1 MSSLFDD
8 NFLADLAKA
17 GGEPPPE
24 VHEIPEDDPSGPG
37 APAAAAPE
45 QVPHDLF
52 EGWDLAPGAA
62 PGQAATGFGE
72 RAGHAT
78 DPGGYGAE
86 SDPYGEREAYYRNGA
101 PRPAVDPA
109 ALLEGLNEQQRAA
122 VVHAGSPLL
131 IVAGAGSGK
140 TRVLTHRI
148 AHLLAARRAHPGEI
162 LAITFT
168 NKAAGEMKERVTDLV
183 GPRAN
188 AMWVSTFHSAC
199 VRILRRE
206 SKKLGFTSSFSIYDA
221 ADSKRLMAL
230 VCRDLDL
237 DPKRF
242 PPKSF
247 SAKISNLKNELIDD
261 EAYAAEVSGDG
272 SAAGGFE
279 KTLAEAYTMYQARL
293 REANALDFDDIIMTT
308 VHLLQAFPDV
318 SEHYRRRFRHVLV
331 DEYQDTNHAQYT
343 LVRELVGPAETA
355 AELCVVGD
363 ADQSIY
369 AFRGAT
375 IRNILQFEEDYPNAT
390 TILLEQNYRSTQ
402 TILSAA
408 NAVIERNENRRP
420 KNLWTEAGAGATIT
434 GYVADTEHDEAQY
447 VADEIDRLTDAG
459 DARAGDVAVFYRTN
473 AQSRVFEEVFIRV
486 GLPYKVVGGVRFY
499 ERKEVRDIL
508 AYLRVLA
515 NPEDT
520 VPLRRILNVPKRG
533 IGERAEAMIDALAQ
547 RERISF
553 AQALRRVDEAYGM
566 AARSVNAVK
575 RFNVLLEDLRTI
587 VESGA
592 GPATVL
598 EAVLERTGYL
608 AELQASTDPQD
619 ETRVEN
625 LQELAAVALEFE
637 QERGVAPAGA
647 AEPGTG
653 ESATGEP
660 ATAGEPPAAGAPAE
674 PVTGE
679 AAGPAAATGATAAAV
694 EAAAAA
700 LARGADPE
708 APTDAPAGQP
718 TPQSAGAGPAGPGAD
733 AEAAGGAVTGTL
745 ADFLEKV
752 ALVADSDQIPDEDA
766 EGSGVITLMTLHT
779 AKGLEFPVVFLT
791 GLEDGVFPH
800 MRALGQTKELEEERR
815 LAYVGIT
822 RARERL
828 YLTRSTMRSAW
839 GQPSYNP
846 PSRFLDEIPDQY
858 LKWER
863 TGAATPSASMGSVA
877 SSLSSSMSAATR
889 SGGRGGSNAFATR
902 RVKDRPVVSLAVGD
916 RVTHDSFGLGT
927 VVAVKGSGDSAEA
940 TIDFGQEKPKRLLL
954 RYAPVEKL

>member
-8 NFLADLAKA
+8 SFLADLQAPRA
-17 GGEPPPE
+17 HGEEPPPP
-24 VHEIPEDDPSGPG
+24 PEDDHT
-37 APAAAAPE
+37 PE
-45 QVPHDLF
+45 SLPDDLF
-52 EGWDLAPGAA
+52 
-62 PGQAATGFGE
+62 
-72 RAGHAT
+72 
-78 DPGGYGAE
+78 GGKF
-86 SDPYGEREAYYRNGA
+86 DVPPDRDAYYRDGA
-101 PRPAVDPA
+101 PRPALDAA
-109 ALLEGLNEQQRAA
+109 ALLEGLNENQRAA
-122 VVHAGSPLL
+122 VVHSGTPLL

-148 AHLLAARRAHPGEI
+148 AYLLGERNVHPGQI

-168 NKAAGEMKERVTDLV
+168 NKAAGEMKERVEQLV

-188 AMWVSTFHSAC
+188 AMWVMTFHSAC

-247 SAKISNLKNELIDD
+247 SAKISNLKNELIDEED
-261 EAYAAEVSGDG
+261 FAAQATD
-272 SAAGGFE
+272 GFE
-279 KTLAEAYTMYQARL
+279 KTLAQAYALYQSRL
-293 REANALDFDDIIMTT
+293 REANALDFDDLIMTT
-308 VHLLQAFPDV
+308 VNLLRAFPDV
-318 SEHYRRRFRHVLV
+318 AEHYRRRFRHVLV
-331 DEYQDTNHAQYT
+331 DEYQDTNHAQYA
-343 LVRELVGPAETA
+343 LVRELVGTSEHPVDVPPEAEVPP

-375 IRNILQFEEDYPNAT
+375 IRNILQFEEDYPDAT

-408 NAVIERNENRRP
+408 NAVIERNESRRP
-420 KNLWTEAGAGATIT
+420 KNLWTNAGAGARIT
-434 GYVADTEHDEAQY
+434 GYVADTEHDEAQF

-459 DARAGDVAVFYRTN
+459 EAKAGDVAVFYRTN

-499 ERKEVRDIL
+499 ERKEVRDVL

-515 NPEDT
+515 NPEDS

-533 IGERAEAMIDALAQ
+533 IGERAEAMIDALSQ
-547 RERISF
+547 REKISF
-553 AQALRRVDEAYGM
+553 PQALRRVDEAYGM
-566 AARSVNAVK
+566 AARSTNAVK
-575 RFNVLLEDLRTI
+575 RFNALMEELRTI

-608 AELQASTDPQD
+608 AELQSSTDPQD
-619 ETRVEN
+619 ETRIEN

-637 QERGVAPAGA
+637 QEA
-647 AEPGTG
+647 AEG
-653 ESATGEP
+653 EESG
-660 ATAGEPPAAGAPAE
+660 GLAA
-674 PVTGE
+674 
-679 AAGPAAATGATAAAV
+679 
-694 EAAAAA
+694 
-700 LARGADPE
+700 
-708 APTDAPAGQP
+708 
-718 TPQSAGAGPAGPGAD
+718 
-733 AEAAGGAVTGTL
+733 
-745 ADFLEKV
+745 FLERV
-752 ALVADSDQIPDEDA
+752 ALVADSDQIPDEEED
-766 EGSGVITLMTLHT
+766 GSGVITLMTLHT

-791 GLEDGVFPH
+791 GMEDGVFPH

-828 YLTRSTMRSAW
+828 YLTRSAMRSAW

-846 PSRFLDEIPDQY
+846 PSRFLEEIPPAHVDWKRKGGSSP
-858 LKWER
+858 LSS
-863 TGAATPSASMGSVA
+863 GPASGVAA
-877 SSLSSSMSAATR
+877 SLSSSRSRSSA
-889 SGGRGGSNAFATR
+889 SGASGFATR
-902 RVKDRPVVSLAVGD
+902 RTSEKPIPQLAVGD
-916 RVTHDSFGLGT
+916 RVTHDQFGLGT
-927 VVAVKGSGDSAEA
+927 VMAVKGTGANAEA
-940 TIDFGQEKPKRLLL
+940 TIDFGDTKPKRLLL

>member
-8 NFLADLAKA
+8 SFLTGLQPAED
-17 GGEPPPE
+17 GPPPPPE
-24 VHEIPEDDPSGPG
+24 GH
-37 APAAAAPE
+37 APE
-45 QVPHDLF
+45 AVPEGLF
-52 EGWDLAPGAA
+52 GGVYDAPPPPRDG
-62 PGQAATGFGE
+62 
-72 RAGHAT
+72 
-78 DPGGYGAE
+78 
-86 SDPYGEREAYYRNGA
+86 YYRDGH
-101 PRPAVDPA
+101 PRPVIDSA
-109 ALLEGLNEQQRAA
+109 ALLDGLNTEQRAA

-148 AHLLAARRAHPGEI
+148 AHLLAERGTHPGQI

-168 NKAAGEMKERVTDLV
+168 NKAAGEMKERVEQLV

-188 AMWVSTFHSAC
+188 AMWVMTFHSAC

-237 DPKRF
+237 DPKQF

-247 SAKISNLKNELIDD
+247 TAKVSNLKNELID
-261 EAYAAEVSGDG
+261 EETF
-272 SAAGGFE
+272 AGQATDGFE
-279 KTLAEAYTMYQARL
+279 KTLAQAYALYQARL

-318 SEHYRRRFRHVLV
+318 AEHYRRRFRHVLV

-343 LVRELVGPAETA
+343 LVRELVGPAGEA
-355 AELCVVGD
+355 DAPAELCVVGD

-375 IRNILQFEEDYPNAT
+375 IRNILQFEEDYPSAT

-408 NAVIERNENRRP
+408 NAVIERNESRRP
-420 KNLWTEAGAGATIT
+420 KNLWTNAGSGARIT
-434 GYVADTEHDEAQY
+434 GYVADTEHDEAQF

-459 DARAGDVAVFYRTN
+459 DAKAGEVAVFYRTN
-473 AQSRVFEEVFIRV
+473 AQSRVFEEIFIRV

-499 ERKEVRDIL
+499 ERKEVRDVL

-533 IGERAEAMIDALAQ
+533 IGDRAEAMIDALSM
-547 RERISF
+547 REKISF
-553 AQALRRVDEAYGM
+553 PQALRRVDEAYGM
-566 AARSVNAVK
+566 AARSSNAVK
-575 RFNVLLEDLRTI
+575 RFNTLMEELRTI

-592 GPATVL
+592 GPAVVL

-619 ETRVEN
+619 ETRIEN

-637 QERGVAPAGA
+637 QERGDEEGA
-647 AEPGTG
+647 
-653 ESATGEP
+653 
-660 ATAGEPPAAGAPAE
+660 
-674 PVTGE
+674 
-679 AAGPAAATGATAAAV
+679 
-694 EAAAAA
+694 
-700 LARGADPE
+700 
-708 APTDAPAGQP
+708 
-718 TPQSAGAGPAGPGAD
+718 
-733 AEAAGGAVTGTL
+733 GTL
-745 ADFLEKV
+745 AEFLEKV
-752 ALVADSDQIPDEDA
+752 ALVADSDQIPDED
-766 EGSGVITLMTLHT
+766 EDGSGVITLMTLHT

-791 GLEDGVFPH
+791 GMEDGVFPH

-828 YLTRSTMRSAW
+828 YLTRAAMRSAW

-846 PSRFLDEIPDQY
+846 PSRFLEEIPEQHLDWRR
-858 LKWER
+858 K
-863 TGAATPSASMGSVA
+863 GPMAAPAGPTSGIT
-877 SSLSSSMSAATR
+877 SSLSSSRSR
-889 SGGRGGSNAFATR
+889 SGPSGFATR
-902 RVKDRPVVSLAVGD
+902 RGGAEKPTVTLVAGD
-916 RVTHDSFGLGT
+916 RVTHDQFGLGT
-927 VVAVKGSGDSAEA
+927 VTAVEGFGDQAKA
-940 TIDFGQEKPKRLLL
+940 TVDFGDERPKKLLL